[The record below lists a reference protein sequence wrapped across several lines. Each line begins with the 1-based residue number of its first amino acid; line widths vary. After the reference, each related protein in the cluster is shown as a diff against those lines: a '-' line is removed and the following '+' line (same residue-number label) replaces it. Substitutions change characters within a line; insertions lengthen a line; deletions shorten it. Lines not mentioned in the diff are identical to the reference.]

1 MLAAYSGRGSI
12 TNKGREQAMCQFVVR
27 STIVLAGHALVAL
40 TGAQAGGDL
49 TLQQPVEVRVQM
61 GDGRN
66 ALRFFPDLLNFETG
80 RLYRLVLANPSPQKH
95 YFSSDGL
102 AQAVLTRK
110 VQINRY
116 DGKPIAEVKGH
127 VREIEVHPYGTTEW
141 WFVPVKAGQLDDLK
155 CTIPGHAEAGMVGR
169 IRIR

>member
-1 MLAAYSGRGSI
+1 MR
-12 TNKGREQAMCQFVVR
+12 QFVVR

-49 TLQQPVEVRVQM
+49 TMQQPVEVRVQM

-66 ALRFFPDLLNFETG
+66 ALRFFPDSLNFETG

-110 VQINRY
+110 VQINGY
-116 DGKPIAEVKGH
+116 DGKPIAEVKGYI
-127 VREIEVHPYGTTEW
+127 REIEVHPYGTTEW
-141 WFVPVKAGQLDDLK
+141 WFVPVKATQLDDLK
-155 CTIPGHAEAGMVGR
+155 CTIPGHAEAGMVGH

>member
-1 MLAAYSGRGSI
+1 MR
-12 TNKGREQAMCQFVVR
+12 QFVM
-27 STIVLAGHALVAL
+27 SWAVAL
-40 TGAQAGGDL
+40 FVQAFTAVNVTQAAGDL

-66 ALRFFPDLLNFETG
+66 ALRFFPDVLNFETG

-110 VQINRY
+110 VQINGY

-141 WFVPVKAGQLDDLK
+141 WFVPVKSGQLDDLK